1 MEHIKLTEQKISEH
15 YFIPAKTC
23 TSYGREGCCWRISPE
38 LGEGHYWIYYHKDL
52 FTINVHDFFFHD
64 DIVLTFDCP
73 ECISVSKYD
82 SISGEEL
89 TPYRHLQSGI
99 IKTFI
104 GGGVYKCLMHKNIPI
119 RAIGIEI
126 LPAYYD
132 HYLEEQ
138 YPAETIGLKDAF
150 TYIDQTDN
158 FPEMARLLTQVQ
170 SYRGDGISAKLF
182 YEGKVSEAIS
192 LVLERHKK
200 ALEIEKTPLS
210 KQDRDALIVVA
221 AFINDHYSSDISLEQ
236 LSHIA
241 CMSISKLKSTFKRM
255 YGTSITEFIQA
266 RRMGQAEHLLAAT
279 DLTIGQVAQSVG
291 YMSASRF
298 SVLFK
303 KSSGLL
309 PLEFRKLSK
318 K

>member
-1 MEHIKLTEQKISEH
+1 M
-15 YFIPAKTC
+15 
-23 TSYGREGCCWRISPE
+23 
-38 LGEGHYWIYYHKDL
+38 
-52 FTINVHDFFFHD
+52 
-64 DIVLTFDCP
+64 
-73 ECISVSKYD
+73 
-82 SISGEEL
+82 
-89 TPYRHLQSGI
+89 
-99 IKTFI
+99 
-104 GGGVYKCLMHKNIPI
+104 
-119 RAIGIEI
+119 
-126 LPAYYD
+126 
-132 HYLEEQ
+132 
-138 YPAETIGLKDAF
+138 
-150 TYIDQTDN
+150 
-158 FPEMARLLTQVQ
+158 
-170 SYRGDGISAKLF
+170 
-182 YEGKVSEAIS
+182 
-192 LVLERHKK
+192 
-200 ALEIEKTPLS
+200 
-210 KQDRDALIVVA
+210 A

-309 PLEFRKLSK
+309 PLEFRKISK

>member
-1 MEHIKLTEQKISEH
+1 MERIKLSAQTLSEK
-15 YFIPAKTC
+15 YFIPDPVSSA
-23 TSYGREGCCWRISPE
+23 YGKEGSCWKINDN

-52 FTINVHDFFFHD
+52 FAINLHDFFFHD
-64 DIVLTFDCP
+64 DIVLEFECP

-104 GGGVYKCLMHKNIPI
+104 GGGIYKCLMHKNIPI
-119 RAIGIEI
+119 KAIGIEI

-132 HYLEEQ
+132 RYLKEQ
-138 YPAETIGLKDAF
+138 YPAETGGLKDAF

-170 SYRGDGISAKLF
+170 SYRGDGIAAKLF
-182 YEGKVSEAIS
+182 YESKVSEAVS

-200 ALEIEKTPLS
+200 ALAIEKTPLS
-210 KQDRDALIVVA
+210 AQDKDALNVVA
-221 AFINDHYSSDISLEQ
+221 SYINDHYASDISLDR

-241 CMSISKLKSTFKRM
+241 CMGISKLKSAFKRM
-255 YGTSITEFIQA
+255 FGTSITEYIQA
-266 RRMGQAEHLLAAT
+266 RRMGQAEHLLSAT
-279 DLTIGQVAQSVG
+279 GLTIGQVAQSVG
-291 YMSASRF
+291 YTSASRF

>member
-1 MEHIKLTEQKISEH
+1 MERIILTEQKIAEQ
-15 YFIPAKTC
+15 YFSPDISC
-23 TSYGREGCCWRISPE
+23 TAYGKEGCCWRINPR

-52 FTINVHDFFFHD
+52 FSINVHDFFFHD
-64 DIVLTFDCP
+64 DIVLEFECP

-119 RAIGIEI
+119 KAIGIEI

-132 HYLEEQ
+132 KYLEEQ
-138 YPAETIGLKDAF
+138 YPAETVGLKDAF
-150 TYIDQTDN
+150 TYIDQTNN

-170 SYRGDGISAKLF
+170 TYRGEGISAKLF
-182 YEGKVSEAIS
+182 YESKVSEAVS

-221 AFINDHYSSDISLEQ
+221 AFINDHYSSDISLEE

-241 CMSISKLKSTFKRM
+241 CMSVSKLKSTFKRM
-255 YGTSITEFIQA
+255 YGSSITEFIQA
-266 RRMGQAEHLLAAT
+266 RRMGQAEHLLTAT
-279 DLTIGQVAQSVG
+279 DLTIGQVARSVG
-291 YMSASRF
+291 YTSASRF